1 MYQST
6 TYQDEALRRLSK
18 KQFEYL
24 GVFDH
29 AYIRAVTVSGGGTVY
44 AIHSADGRLLC
55 RTSDRQSAL
64 MALFEQDLTPLTV
77 H

>member
-1 MYQST
+1 MYQEET
-6 TYQDEALRRLSK
+6 LRRMSK
-18 KQFEYL
+18 KQFAYL

-29 AYIRAVTVSGGGTVY
+29 AYIRTVTLAGGTTVY

-55 RTSDRQSAL
+55 HTSDRQSAL
-64 MALFEQDLTPLTV
+64 MALFEQDLTPLTI